1 RWPQPDRPR
10 SRRRGTSRRSATAA
24 ARRGRSAL
32 RRFSGWCSPAV
43 TCRSPRPSGGHG
55 VAERDA
61 EHLEA
66 LPLGGDGGLVE
77 AEVRARRQRAP
88 RVRREA
94 VVGPPAR
101 LVLRLELLHVGVELD
116 EARLLDDADIA
127 RDVAAHAVPRGP
139 PPEPAA

>member
-1 RWPQPDRPR
+1 M
-10 SRRRGTSRRSATAA
+10 
-24 ARRGRSAL
+24 
-32 RRFSGWCSPAV
+32 
-43 TCRSPRPSGGHG
+43 RSPRPSGGHG

-94 VVGPPAR
+94 VVRPPTR
-101 LVLRLELLHVGVELD
+101 LVLRLGLLHVGVELD
-116 EARLLDDADIA
+116 EALLLDDADVA
-127 RDVAAHAVPRGP
+127 RDVAAHAVPRGA
-139 PPEPAA
+139 PPEPAAVAAEMVEGDAD